1 MVGWYSSRSVGHIVL
16 LPESRKRGQRGS
28 GSGYKTSR
36 PTRSDLLNSKAPLPK
51 GFTAKADISCSDLDR
66 VLVVICTVARACF
79 ETRATY
85 RAEICFIHNAAIK
98 INDDLSLSF

>member
-1 MVGWYSSRSVGHIVL
+1 MAAGVWVTLCCFRSPGKGGREEAGQAIKPPDPPAAIYSIARL
-16 LPESRKRGQRGS
+16 
-28 GSGYKTSR
+28 R
-36 PTRSDLLNSKAPLPK
+36 PPK
-51 GFTAKADISCSDLDR
+51 GFTAKAAISCSDLDR
-66 VLVVICTVARACF
+66 VLVVICTVARVCF